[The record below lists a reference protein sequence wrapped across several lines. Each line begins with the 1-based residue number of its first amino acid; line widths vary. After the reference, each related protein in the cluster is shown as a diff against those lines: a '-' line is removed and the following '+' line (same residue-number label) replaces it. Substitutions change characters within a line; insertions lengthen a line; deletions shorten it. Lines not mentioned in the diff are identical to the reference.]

1 MNGQRLP
8 PTLSSLPNE
17 LLLHI
22 SGYLVAPAHLNSL
35 LRTSRYFA
43 QLCSSLLIYRALVTF
58 DARNGRS
65 VLHWAAATG
74 RVRLLANLITAGG
87 DVNSLDNYGAAPLD
101 SAVLLASE
109 TAVRRLLENGA
120 DTKHWNPKGWA
131 ALHLAAITGNAV
143 VAGLLLD
150 YGADIGARSSSAEL
164 EKQPFH
170 YAVLLG
176 HVCVSKLL
184 QEHGADVDA
193 GDIIGMTVAQKA
205 AVAGHEGIVELLFG
219 TAEAAAAVVAVRK
232 VALCV
237 PLVGI
242 EITSIRRNL
251 GVLFVAEERARR
263 FCGRG

>member
-1 MNGQRLP
+1 MNGKRLP

-35 LRTSRYFA
+35 LRTSRHFA
-43 QLCSSLLIYRALVTF
+43 QLRSSLLIHRALATV

-74 RVRLLANLITAGG
+74 RNRLLANLITAGG
-87 DVNSLDNYGAAPLD
+87 NVNSLDNDGTAPLD

-109 TAVRRLLENGA
+109 TVVRRLLENEA
-120 DTKHWNPKGWA
+120 ETKHRNLEAWT
-131 ALHLAAITGNAV
+131 ALHLATITGNAV
-143 VAGLLLD
+143 LAGLLLD
-150 YGADIGARSSSAEL
+150 YGADIGARSSSAGL

-184 QEHGADVDA
+184 QEHSADLDS

-205 AVAGHEGIVELLFG
+205 AVAGHEGIVKLLFG
-219 TAEAAAAVVAVRK
+219 TAEEAATIVAVRK
-232 VALCV
+232 VALSV

-251 GVLFVAEERARR
+251 GVLLVA
-263 FCGRG
+263 